1 MSMKHLIFQHKNKI
15 HKIMNL
21 IHIINKLTT
30 NLFSKILNLIYKK
43 IKSLINRLL
52 LNFKIT

>member
-1 MSMKHLIFQHKNKI
+1 
-15 HKIMNL
+15 MNL